1 SSPARQTCFFRYKY
15 FLSLSIAY
23 CESGNILSHSFIH
36 TLGKL
41 PIFSLLPVSTNDKSQ
56 ENME

>member
-1 SSPARQTCFFRYKY
+1 
-15 FLSLSIAY
+15 LSLSIAY
-23 CESGNILSHSFIH
+23 RESGHILSYSFTH

-41 PIFSLLPVSTNDKSQ
+41 PIFSLLPVNTHDKSQ